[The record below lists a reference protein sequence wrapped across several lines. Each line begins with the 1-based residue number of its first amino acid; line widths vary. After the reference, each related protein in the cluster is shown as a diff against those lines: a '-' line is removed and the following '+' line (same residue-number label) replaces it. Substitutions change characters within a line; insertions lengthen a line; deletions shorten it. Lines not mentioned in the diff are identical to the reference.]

1 MEVVAAVVGA
11 VVGALVI
18 KPVNLLCSCVGSKIK
33 TAVNLQSNI
42 DAVKKEMK
50 SLMDCKGQVD
60 RKREAAEKEGNQII
74 AEVVTWLEKVKNLES
89 RVNPIREKKPSACF
103 LNCCKRYRESNE
115 VEGILKEIERL
126 LKDGNFESGV
136 AYPTRIPRAVEHIP
150 GPSIQGQTTASKNLY
165 ETLKV
170 LHDDKVR
177 RIGIWGMGGVGKTTL
192 VKNLNNKLENAST
205 QPFGIIIWVT
215 VTRNLVI
222 KNVQTRIAERLNL
235 EVKIEESVEGTAS
248 RLYQRL
254 EREENFLLILDDVW
268 KEIELGELGVP
279 QPKDHKGCKV
289 ILTSRRMEVCRNMMT
304 DVEIKME
311 VLNDD
316 EAWQLFSQKAAI
328 EADHFE
334 QIRPFAEAIARE
346 GCGLPLAIIT
356 MGAAMRRKT
365 KVELW
370 KNALTELKRSVP
382 TEDIEKKVFERLKWS
397 YDSLEG
403 NNIKSCFLYCSL
415 FPEDFSIE
423 ISELVNYWKAEGL
436 IDEGQNYE
444 DSVNRG
450 IALIENLKDSCL
462 LEDGGREGTVKMHDV
477 VRDVAIWIASSFEDN
492 CKSLVRSG
500 MDLSEISVG
509 EFSNSDSLKRV
520 SFMNNKITRLPD
532 SMIQCSEASTL
543 LLQNNRTL
551 VTVPETFLQGF
562 KALRVLNLS
571 ETDIRSLP
579 QSLLQLNDLRALF
592 LGSCRFLEELPPLGM
607 LSKLQNLDLSY
618 TQILKMSHTGF
629 RFRLKGEE
637 DGQATFE
644 ELISLN
650 RLVDLS
656 LTLNRIPCDRS
667 EDLSWIKRL
676 RTFHFQ
682 IIQSQ
687 TNGLLRT
694 RDKISN
700 MNGLNLSQESIGWYW
715 GNSSSLL
722 SDRCQMLA
730 EMFEDFIKSAASF
743 SDLKSLTICNC
754 TISIGQGGGC
764 AVRCDLLP
772 NLEELKLFAVSG
784 LQSISELAGHLGLRF
799 HNLKSIGLRDPTK
812 LGSNQHK
819 TLIEELFN
827 CDSGQIMTSDPVVP
841 NLRKLVLEQLPK
853 LITLCRHEETWPR
866 LEQVE
871 VVRCKHLRRL
881 PLTNQNAGTMKE
893 IIGDSQWWDALEW
906 DDDQTKSSL
915 LPFFHPR

>member
-1 MEVVAAVVGA
+1 MAVTDAAVGSA
-11 VVGALVI
+11 VELVI
-18 KPVNLLCSCVGSKIK
+18 KPVGLLCSWVGSKIK

-42 DAVKKEMK
+42 DAVKEKMK
-50 SLMDCKGQVD
+50 SLMVL
-60 RKREAAEKEGNQII
+60 REEVNREKEATKKEGNEIRAQ
-74 AEVVTWLEKVKNLES
+74 VVTWLEDVENLES
-89 RVNPIREKKPSACF
+89 RVDPIRGKKPSACF

-279 QPKDHKGCKV
+279 QPEDHKGCKV

-436 IDEGQNYE
+436 IGGQNYE
-444 DSVNRG
+444 DSVNKG
-450 IALIENLKDSCL
+450 ITLIENLKDSCL

-571 ETDIRSLP
+571 ETDIRSVP

-618 TQILKMSHTGF
+618 TRIT
-629 RFRLKGEE
+629 
-637 DGQATFE
+637 
-644 ELISLN
+644 ELPREMETLSQLRQLN
-650 RLVDLS
+650 
-656 LTLNRIPCDRS
+656 
-667 EDLSWIKRL
+667 
-676 RTFHFQ
+676 
-682 IIQSQ
+682 
-687 TNGLLRT
+687 
-694 RDKISN
+694 ISN
-700 MNGLNLSQESIGWYW
+700 IH
-715 GNSSSLL
+715 
-722 SDRCQMLA
+722 
-730 EMFEDFIKSAASF
+730 
-743 SDLKSLTICNC
+743 
-754 TISIGQGGGC
+754 
-764 AVRCDLLP
+764 
-772 NLEELKLFAVSG
+772 ELKT
-784 LQSISELAGHLGLRF
+784 I
-799 HNLKSIGLRDPTK
+799 
-812 LGSNQHK
+812 
-819 TLIEELFN
+819 
-827 CDSGQIMTSDPVVP
+827 
-841 NLRKLVLEQLPK
+841 
-853 LITLCRHEETWPR
+853 
-866 LEQVE
+866 
-871 VVRCKHLRRL
+871 
-881 PLTNQNAGTMKE
+881 
-893 IIGDSQWWDALEW
+893 
-906 DDDQTKSSL
+906 
-915 LPFFHPR
+915 